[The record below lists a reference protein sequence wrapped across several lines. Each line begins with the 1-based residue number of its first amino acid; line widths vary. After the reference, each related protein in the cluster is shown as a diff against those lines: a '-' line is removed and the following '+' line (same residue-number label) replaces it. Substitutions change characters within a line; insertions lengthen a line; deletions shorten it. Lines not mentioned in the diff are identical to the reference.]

1 MGVWANDVNGMALR
15 RFLGVIVAVGMIV
28 DIGVIVDV
36 GVIVAGVVAM
46 AVAMTMIMAVML
58 CDHSV
63 RSANEKTGIDE
74 D

>member
-46 AVAMTMIMAVML
+46 AVML